1 MRARGSMRSACCM
14 QVLDK
19 RFPRN
24 SLLSHDLIEGAYTRA
39 GLVTDIEIIDD
50 YPSHYSAHM
59 RRKHRW
65 VRGDWQIAQWIF
77 SLVPDEEGRMVENPI
92 STISRWKIFDN
103 LRRSLIEPVTF
114 LLLVAGWFV
123 SDRWAALLDGGDAG
137 AAVAAGAGAAGL
149 RSGPGAVEDEC
160 SGGSGWG
167 DDAVELGWN
176 DAAESGVSAAP
187 HAAVAGCDLPL
198 DGAAVHLG
206 QVHAGVGDG
215 GAGGGGRRE
224 EDAAG
229 LVSAAVAG
237 GARW

>member
-1 MRARGSMRSACCM
+1 MAALYSGETGFDIYTRAVSDVYQDLFGEGIFAGKGIYEVSVLH

-77 SLVPDEEGRMVENPI
+77 SQVPDEEGRLVENPI

-114 LLLVAGWFV
+114 LLLVAGWFYLTGGPLYWTV
-123 SDRWAALLDGGDAG
+123 ATLVLLLLPALVQLGFDLGRALFKLSVPAARDGVRTLLNSAGLALLNLAFLPHHMMLSLDAI
-137 AAVAAGAGAAGL
+137 L
-149 RSGPGAVEDEC
+149 RSMA
-160 SGGSGWG
+160 
-167 DDAVELGWN
+167 
-176 DAAESGVSAAP
+176 
-187 HAAVAGCDLPL
+187 
-198 DGAAVHLG
+198 
-206 QVHAGVGDG
+206 
-215 GAGGGGRRE
+215 RRQ
-224 EDAAG
+224 A
-229 LVSAAVAG
+229 
-237 GARW
+237 